1 MNGQVLVNGTQRTLA
16 AASSLADLVAELAPG
31 ARGVAVAVNGA
42 VVPRSEWV
50 RTELCTGDRV
60 EVLVASQGG

>member
-1 MNGQVLVNGTQRTLA
+1 MNDQVLVNGTQRPLATATLVT
-16 AASSLADLVAELAPG
+16 DLVTGLAPA

-42 VVPRSEWV
+42 VVPRSEWAH
-50 RTELCTGDRV
+50 TALSAGDRV